1 MRGRTLAGRMAVVQT
16 AVTALALVAV
26 AVATAVTVA
35 LLLAR
40 RTDHILTDVAA
51 RVSSVLER
59 LPPETREPHWL
70 AYEAEEQRPAGTRI
84 EVRDAEGTLLT
95 SVGENFEL
103 PPERLGCGDY
113 GSLRACGVRSTSF
126 AIVVAEPRA
135 ADEAAR
141 GYLLLALAGITVLA
155 LATVTGVSRAVARRA
170 LRPLSTLAARIAGI
184 RPGEGG
190 RAGVRSGLQELDA
203 FASRFDDLLDRF
215 EEALARE
222 RRIAAQ
228 ASHELRTPLTL
239 ARAEIEALARQEAD
253 GGSIPRALRAV
264 DRLAELVE
272 ALLWFAKAQGP
283 LDDSAMDVV
292 NLADVVRADVARRQ
306 TEAASTPIACEIP
319 DEALVRGDE
328 RLLGRVIANLL
339 DNAVKYGKGIPV
351 ELHARR
357 DDARLQLTVA
367 NAGSLT
373 TEVRRRLFEPFFRG
387 NGTAHDDGGFGLGLP
402 FARAVARAHG
412 GDLAAGDDQAD
423 RTAFVLTLPLIAWT
437 DDAPSSPR
445 S

>member
-26 AVATAVTVA
+26 AVATAVTVT

-40 RTDHILTDVAA
+40 RTDRILTDVAA

-141 GYLLLALAGITVLA
+141 RYLLLALAAITVLA
-155 LATVTGVSRAVARRA
+155 LATVTGVSRVVARRA
-170 LRPLSTLAARIAGI
+170 LRPLSRLATRIAGI
-184 RPGEGG
+184 RPGDGG
-190 RAGVRSGLQELDA
+190 RAGARSGLAELDA
-203 FASRFDDLLDRF
+203 FASRFDELLERF

-222 RRIAAQ
+222 RRMAAQ

-239 ARAEIEALARQEAD
+239 ARAEIEALARQNAD
-253 GGSIPRALRAV
+253 GGSIPRALKAV

-272 ALLWFAKAQGP
+272 ALLWFAKAQTP
-283 LDDSAMDVV
+283 LDGGAMDVV
-292 NLADVVRADVARRQ
+292 NLADVVRDDVAKRQ
-306 TEAASTPIACEIP
+306 TETASIPIACHLP

-339 DNAVKYGKGIPV
+339 DNAVKYGQGAPV
-351 ELHARR
+351 DLRARR
-357 DDARLQLTVA
+357 DDARLELTIENRGV
-367 NAGSLT
+367 LT
-373 TEVRRRLFEPFFRG
+373 TQVRARLFEPFFQG
-387 NGTAHDDGGFGLGLP
+387 DGTPHDAGGFGLGLP

-412 GDLAAGDDQAD
+412 GDLAAGDEQAD

-437 DDAPSSPR
+437 DDAPSR
-445 S
+445 SGA